1 MSQAWEST
9 LSVTLLPRDT
19 NRLGTI
25 FGGVILSHVDLAAAV
40 EARRVGG
47 NLNFVTVA
55 FDKVVFLAP
64 VFVGDIL
71 HLYTE
76 TIRKGWT
83 SVTVKVI
90 VEAERI
96 EDLSVVRVTEAEV
109 VMVAVDDDRRPVPI
123 QAQSR
128 KPT

>member
-1 MSQAWEST
+1 MSKSTKPT

-25 FGGVILSHVDLAAAV
+25 FGGVILSHIDLAAAI
-40 EARRVGG
+40 EARRTGG

-55 FDKVVFLAP
+55 LDRVTFHAP
-64 VFVGDIL
+64 VFVGDVL
-71 HLYTE
+71 SLYAE
-76 TIRKGWT
+76 TVKLGRS
-83 SVTVKVI
+83 SVTIKVL

-96 EDLSVVRVTEAEV
+96 EDLSKVRVTEAEV

-123 QAQSR
+123 EAHSR